1 MTGLLKDKILL
12 QTKNLHKSFGH
23 NSVLKGID
31 FQIHEGEV
39 VSIIG
44 PSGSGKSTFLRALN
58 LLETIN
64 SGEIIFNKK
73 LISNL
78 SKENEINLVRAK
90 MGMVF
95 QSFNLFPH
103 LNVLENLTLAPI
115 KILKLTTEEANKYAR
130 ELLSKV
136 NLTEKENAY
145 PRELS
150 GGQQQRV
157 AIARALCMKP
167 ELMLFD
173 EATSAL
179 DPELSYE
186 VLQTMK
192 ALAQSGMTMIVVTH
206 EMNFAKEVSDRVI
219 FMEDGNIVEQ
229 NTPAILFNSPKEE
242 RTREF
247 LKKF

>member
-1 MTGLLKDKILL
+1 MSGHIKNNILL
-12 QTKNLHKSFGH
+12 QTKDLHKNFGQ
-23 NSVLKGID
+23 NEVLKGID
-31 FQIHEGEV
+31 FEIHEGEV

-44 PSGSGKSTFLRALN
+44 PSGSGKSTFLRTLN

-64 SGEIIFNKK
+64 SGEIIFNQQI
-73 LISNL
+73 ISSL
-78 SKENEINLVRAK
+78 SKEKEINFIRAK

-103 LNVLENLTLAPI
+103 LTVLENLTLAPREM
-115 KILKLTTEEANKYAR
+115 LKKSKEESQSFAR
-130 ELLSKV
+130 DLLKKV
-136 NLTEKENAY
+136 NLLEKENAY

-157 AIARALCMKP
+157 AIARALCMQP
-167 ELMLFD
+167 DLMLFD
-173 EATSAL
+173 EATAAL

-192 ALAQSGMTMIVVTH
+192 SVAQTGTTMIVVTH
-206 EMNFAKEVSDRVI
+206 EMHFAKEVSDRII
-219 FMEDGNIVEQ
+219 FMDAGFIVEQ
-229 NTPAILFNSPKEE
+229 GTPVEFFNSPKEE